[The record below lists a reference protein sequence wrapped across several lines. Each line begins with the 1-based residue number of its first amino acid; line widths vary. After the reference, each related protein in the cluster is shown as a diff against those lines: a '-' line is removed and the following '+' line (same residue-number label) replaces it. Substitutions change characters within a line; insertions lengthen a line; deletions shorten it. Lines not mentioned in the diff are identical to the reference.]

1 RSSLVPRERR
11 VWSEYIRPMLA
22 DRTFRLRFRM
32 EYEDFICLVTWLR
45 PALERDRKMG
55 NLRNGAIPVEYQ
67 VAMGVRWLAG
77 ASVFELMDCHVIARS
92 TAYAVVRRV
101 INAMNKLSH
110 LDCIWPSG
118 AAVERAAA
126 DFKDRS
132 TGNIIT
138 RAVGAMDGLFI
149 RLRRPSLR
157 DHPLPTRFY
166 SGHKKGFGMNVQVK
180 NAFCV
185 EIEGCFTYTAQND
198 RTAFSCSG
206 FSKLLRDLPEGFYI
220 LGDAAYP
227 PSDRVL

>member
-1 RSSLVPRERR
+1 MRPSRSSAARKLASRKSRTRIKVRIQRLGLLTEILALLDTLDCDTRSSLVPRERR
-11 VWSEYIRPMLA
+11 VLSEYIRPMLA

-77 ASVFELMDCHVIARS
+77 ASVFELMDGHVIARS
-92 TAYAVVRRV
+92 KAYAVVRRV
-101 INAMNKLSH
+101 IYAMNKLSH
-110 LDCIWPSG
+110 LDCVWPSG
-118 AAVERAAA
+118 YAVERAAA
-126 DFKDRS
+126 GFKDRS
-132 TGNIIT
+132 TNNIIT

-166 SGHKKGFGMNVQVK
+166 SGHKKGFGMNFQ
-180 NAFCV
+180 
-185 EIEGCFTYTAQND
+185 
-198 RTAFSCSG
+198 
-206 FSKLLRDLPEGFYI
+206 
-220 LGDAAYP
+220 
-227 PSDRVL
+227 